1 MGHHAREHEA
11 NAIIDRDPN
20 YLCAIGIMKAL
31 AVHEYLAARRT
42 GNLDPFG
49 VSKEPGLQ
57 GSLYTPP
64 SHFID
69 ESMEDHLADRYA
81 SSLRRGCVPPGN
93 WRGNGRSHPYTPRTV
108 GRASPPTKIL
118 EEKVNTA
125 VTKSFTTTR
134 TTARYIP
141 HLSSP
146 DLDPFANGE
155 QCFVAIRN
163 LHCHPGHGPAP
174 GFVWDVDTD
183 GKLQEDRDKLG
194 LRSYD
199 MTEKVKPMPLPDHAS
214 QNQNA
219 SKL

>member
-11 NAIIDRDPN
+11 NAIINRDPN

-108 GRASPPTKIL
+108 GRASPPTKI
-118 EEKVNTA
+118 
-125 VTKSFTTTR
+125 
-134 TTARYIP
+134 P

-199 MTEKVKPMPLPDHAS
+199 MTEKVKPMPIPDHAS